1 METNDR
7 SLIIDRCGRVPGIAA
22 DVAKINRNTV
32 LPKHRVFSADA
43 SDRNTAIAGN
53 ADHLTEVIDCCGRD
67 GAVARQWWK
76 FMHSAVRLPHRSPE
90 LQDLE
95 RRIAGWIMDSIFC
108 PPDYLTLVINAGGVA
123 AVTSRERWQGCHLS
137 VLPTETFADFP
148 RRNTGGE
155 KGPTRKIFAKRIG
168 VCRFGDTHDHSI
180 VALDRPR
187 HSAVCPPE
195 RAQRD
200 G

>member
-1 METNDR
+1 
-7 SLIIDRCGRVPGIAA
+7 
-22 DVAKINRNTV
+22 
-32 LPKHRVFSADA
+32 
-43 SDRNTAIAGN
+43 
-53 ADHLTEVIDCCGRD
+53 
-67 GAVARQWWK
+67 
-76 FMHSAVRLPHRSPE
+76 MHSAVRLPHRSPE

-95 RRIAGWIMDSIFC
+95 RRIAGWIMDSIFS

-168 VCRFGDTHDHSI
+168 VCRFG
-180 VALDRPR
+180 RYPR
-187 HSAVCPPE
+187 SLHCCS
-195 RAQRD
+195 
-200 G
+200 